1 MPSTKFVR
9 PSGRFFKTCFAVL
22 AAAVLSFAAAD
33 VEAQDGLSR
42 TSGEVNRNTVSII
55 SGNVNGTYLYIASDI
70 AAVLD
75 QGDELRVLPVVGK
88 GGAQNIRDLLL
99 LRGIDMGIVRSDAL
113 TYMRNEG
120 YFRNI
125 DGRLRFITRLYN
137 EEMHVFAR
145 REIQSFRE
153 LDGKRV
159 NFSDRG
165 SGTQTTVRLVFDALG
180 MDAQEFNMGQSD
192 AYEAMK
198 AGEIDATILVA
209 GKPSGS
215 FSRFQADDRFHVL
228 KVPYDAAL
236 QNDYLPTKLTHDDYP
251 NLLQP
256 GEEVETIAV
265 GAVLAVFNWSPDNDR
280 YRRVVN
286 FVDAFFSQ
294 IEDFKRPP
302 RHPKWKEVNIA
313 AELPGWQR
321 FRPAEEWLARA
332 QQSAAVQ
339 SQQQQSEFNRF
350 IADQS
355 AAAGGGQQLSNEQ
368 REQLFQQ
375 FLQWRQ
381 QGQQ

>member
-1 MPSTKFVR
+1 MPLTIPFR
-9 PSGRFFKTCFAVL
+9 PSGRFLKTCFAI
-22 AAAVLSFAAAD
+22 FAAATVFASAPD
-33 VEAQDGLSR
+33 AEAQDGLAR

-75 QGDELRVLPVVGK
+75 EGDALRVLPVVGK

-99 LRGIDMGIVRSDAL
+99 LRGIDMGIVRADAL

-125 DGRLRFITRLYN
+125 DGRLRYITRLYN

-145 REIQSFRE
+145 KEIQSFRE
-153 LDGKRV
+153 LNGKRV

-165 SGTQTTVRLVFDALG
+165 SGTQTTVRLVFEALG

-209 GKPSGS
+209 GKPTGS
-215 FSRFQADDRFHVL
+215 FSRFKADDRFHVL

-236 QNDYLPTKLTHDDYP
+236 QTDYLPTRLTHDDYP

-286 FVDAFFSQ
+286 FVDAFFSK

-302 RHPKWKEVNIA
+302 RHPKWREVNIA

-321 FRPAEEWLARA
+321 FRPAEEWLQRA
-332 QQSAAVQ
+332 QQSAVAAQ
-339 SQQQQSEFNRF
+339 PQQSEFNRF

-355 AAAGGGQQLSNEQ
+355 AALGGGQISSEQ

-381 QGQQ
+381 QGQR

>member
-1 MPSTKFVR
+1 M
-9 PSGRFFKTCFAVL
+9 
-22 AAAVLSFAAAD
+22 
-33 VEAQDGLSR
+33 
-42 TSGEVNRNTVSII
+42 
-55 SGNVNGTYLYIASDI
+55 
-70 AAVLD
+70 
-75 QGDELRVLPVVGK
+75 
-88 GGAQNIRDLLL
+88 
-99 LRGIDMGIVRSDAL
+99 
-113 TYMRNEG
+113 
-120 YFRNI
+120 
-125 DGRLRFITRLYN
+125 
-137 EEMHVFAR
+137 
-145 REIQSFRE
+145 
-153 LDGKRV
+153 
-159 NFSDRG
+159 
-165 SGTQTTVRLVFDALG
+165 
-180 MDAQEFNMGQSD
+180 
-192 AYEAMK
+192 
-198 AGEIDATILVA
+198 
-209 GKPSGS
+209 
-215 FSRFQADDRFHVL
+215 
-228 KVPYDAAL
+228 
-236 QNDYLPTKLTHDDYP
+236 
-251 NLLQP
+251 
-256 GEEVETIAV
+256 
-265 GAVLAVFNWSPDNDR
+265 LAVFNWSPDNDR